1 VDYLII
7 FILVSFLILIHEL
20 GHFIAAKLSNIP
32 IERFSIG
39 FGPKL
44 CSFTRGKTEY
54 RLSVFPIGG
63 YLLPRIKNPDDFYQI
78 PSSKRIVFALGGPSA
93 NLILSIISLGVLNT
107 ATTGFS
113 FYGILLCPFVQV
125 MKITSQFL
133 YALPGLLAHPKQ
145 LSGIVGVVAI
155 GGQFVAGDLS
165 KILQFAIILSINLA
179 LLNLLPIPP
188 LDGGKILFCLLERIH
203 PSLVKLRIP
212 LMVTG
217 GLLLLGLIC
226 YITVIDV
233 CRHILRIC
241 A

>member
-1 VDYLII
+1 
-7 FILVSFLILIHEL
+7 
-20 GHFIAAKLSNIP
+20 
-32 IERFSIG
+32 
-39 FGPKL
+39 
-44 CSFTRGKTEY
+44 
-54 RLSVFPIGG
+54 
-63 YLLPRIKNPDDFYQI
+63 LPRIKNPDDFYQI
-78 PSSKRIVFALGGPSA
+78 PSSRRIVFALGGPSA

-212 LMVTG
+212 LTVTG

>member
-1 VDYLII
+1 MDYLII

-32 IERFSIG
+32 VERFSIG

-63 YLLPRIKNPDDFYQI
+63 YLLPEIKNPDDFYLI

-113 FYGILLCPFVQV
+113 LYGILLCPFVQV

-212 LMVTG
+212 LAITG

-233 CRHILRIC
+233 CRYVLRIC

>member
-1 VDYLII
+1 MDYLII
-7 FILVSFLILIHEL
+7 FILVSFLILTHEL

-32 IERFSIG
+32 VERFSIG

-63 YLLPRIKNPDDFYQI
+63 YLLPEIKNPDDFYQI
-78 PSSKRIVFALGGPSA
+78 PSSKRIAFALGGPSA
-93 NLILSIISLGVLNT
+93 NLILSIVSLGVLNT

-113 FYGILLCPFVQV
+113 LYGILLCPFVQL

-133 YALPGLLAHPKQ
+133 YALPGLIAHPKQ

-155 GGQFVAGDLS
+155 GGQFVAGDFS

-188 LDGGKILFCLLERIH
+188 LDGGKILFCLLERTH

-212 LMVTG
+212 LAITG

-226 YITVIDV
+226 YITIIDV
-233 CRHILRIC
+233 CRYVLRIC

>member
-1 VDYLII
+1 
-7 FILVSFLILIHEL
+7 
-20 GHFIAAKLSNIP
+20 
-32 IERFSIG
+32 
-39 FGPKL
+39 
-44 CSFTRGKTEY
+44 
-54 RLSVFPIGG
+54 
-63 YLLPRIKNPDDFYQI
+63 
-78 PSSKRIVFALGGPSA
+78 
-93 NLILSIISLGVLNT
+93 
-107 ATTGFS
+107 
-113 FYGILLCPFVQV
+113 

-212 LMVTG
+212 LTVTG